1 MTIPARYTLTEAHFR
16 IVELENALREIE
28 ERPPGELDTEDMR
41 AIARKVLS
49 ECEHEWVQEHGTS
62 SRYCVLCGAGPDT
75 PACDHEWV
83 DARNSAVESGELCIK
98 CNALRAGN
106 S

>member
-41 AIARKVLS
+41 AIARKALSERELS
-49 ECEHEWVQEHGTS
+49 ECEHDWIWPANVV
-62 SRYCVLCGAGPDT
+62 CAKCGISGGDT
-75 PACDHEWV
+75 PADSQE
-83 DARNSAVESGELCIK
+83 DTT
-98 CNALRAGN
+98 
-106 S
+106 